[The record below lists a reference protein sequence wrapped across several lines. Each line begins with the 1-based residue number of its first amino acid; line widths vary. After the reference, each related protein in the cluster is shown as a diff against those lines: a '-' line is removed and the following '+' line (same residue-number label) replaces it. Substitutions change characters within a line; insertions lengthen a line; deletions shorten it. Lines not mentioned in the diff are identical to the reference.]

1 MVVTGGPRRNSED
14 REKVI
19 GEAEGRAQI
28 LEKNAEAY
36 EAKRINEANGQ
47 ASAFK
52 AILNQLNGKDEKGRS
67 VKNIVMYRM
76 YLETM
81 DYILSNNSNLMI
93 IDEGIDNLVPFLE
106 QKFNVK

>member
-1 MVVTGGPRRNSED
+1 M
-14 REKVI
+14 
-19 GEAEGRAQI
+19 
-28 LEKNAEAY
+28 
-36 EAKRINEANGQ
+36 
-47 ASAFK
+47 
-52 AILNQLNGKDEKGRS
+52 NQLNGKDEKGRS

-106 QKFNVK
+106 QRINVK